1 MPDRK
6 QAPSAQARGGQA
18 RPPASAGG
26 RGAAR
31 RGAGG
36 EARQRPRPEAP
47 EAETPPPSGP
57 RPVPRLRIQY
67 EQEVR
72 PALMREF
79 GYSNPLQAPKVEK
92 VVINIGMGSA
102 LKSGQS
108 MDSAIAD
115 LETITG
121 QRPVVTRAKRS
132 IAAFKVRQN
141 DPIGCMVTLRGARM
155 YDFLDKLFNVA
166 LPRVRDF
173 SGVSP
178 DSFDGRG
185 NYSLGLREQLIFP
198 EVEYDK
204 IERVRGLEVSI
215 VTTARTDEEGR
226 RLLQLLGAPFRTDG
240 AEAPPVAGRRRGRA
254 AS

>member
-6 QAPSAQARGGQA
+6 QATSAQAPRGQSRPGAQAGGQA
-18 RPPASAGG
+18 
-26 RGAAR
+26 AAR
-31 RGAGG
+31 RGGGG

-47 EAETPPPSGP
+47 EVEAPPSGP
-57 RPVPRLRIQY
+57 RPVPRLRVHY

-79 GYSNPLQAPKVEK
+79 GYTNALQVPKVEK

-226 RLLQLLGAPFRTDG
+226 RLLQLLGAPFRSDG
-240 AEAPPVAGRRRGRA
+240 AGAPAVAARRRGRA
-254 AS
+254 E